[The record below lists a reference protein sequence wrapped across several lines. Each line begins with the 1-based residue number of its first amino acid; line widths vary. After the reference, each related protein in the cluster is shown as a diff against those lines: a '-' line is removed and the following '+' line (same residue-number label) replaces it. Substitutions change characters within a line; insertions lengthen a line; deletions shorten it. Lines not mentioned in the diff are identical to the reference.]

1 MELTK
6 EQLDTAKDILGD
18 DLAVRVWNTKY
29 RLEDETSPTE
39 MFNRVT
45 DTLWKCLK
53 PKLEKLRRSEVVKSI
68 SGLSE
73 YLKSYNKDSLYND
86 ISKFVIIPG
95 GSMLSG
101 LGSGKPISL
110 SNCFVIS
117 SPEDSYPSII
127 ATEMIMSE
135 LCKRRGGVGIDLSK
149 IRPNGAKVNNAART
163 STGVIPFLDSYSH
176 RINEIAQNGRK
187 LCSSAS

>member
-6 EQLDTAKDILGD
+6 EQLDAAKDILGD

-53 PKLEKLRRSEVVKSI
+53 PKLEKLRKSEVVKSI
-68 SGLSE
+68 PGLSE

-110 SNCFVIS
+110 SNCFVVS
-117 SPEDSYPSII
+117 SPDDSYPSII

-135 LCKRRGGVGIDLSK
+135 LCKRRGGVGTDLSK
-149 IRPNGAKVNNAART
+149 IRPDGAKVNNAART
-163 STGVIPFLDSYSH
+163 STGVILFLDSYSH